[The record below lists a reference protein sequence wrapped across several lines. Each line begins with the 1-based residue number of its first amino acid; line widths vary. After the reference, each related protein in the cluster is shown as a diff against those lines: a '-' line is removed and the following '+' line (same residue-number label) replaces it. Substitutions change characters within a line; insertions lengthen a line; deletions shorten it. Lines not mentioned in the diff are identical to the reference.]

1 MVDGRGLRMK
11 KLSNNLKGI
20 IYILSGMFIIA
31 FQDISFKILST
42 NTNLFLIFFFRS
54 VMAVIII
61 LLFLKFTNRPIVF
74 KTHFPLLT
82 LARCLLLFIGF
93 SCFFISLSVLSYPIA
108 ITLFFA
114 SPLFVTILSK
124 LILQENI
131 GVRRWGAV
139 LVGFVGIYL
148 VMNPEF
154 NNLNVYTLFPV
165 FTAMAYATTVVIQHK
180 TSDKDSLFSQTFYIL
195 IVAILLSSVVGIVLG
210 NGQFDIYESEAL
222 QFMFR
227 KWEISFDTSLALLI
241 VIGFSYSIGIS
252 FIFHAYR
259 IASPASIAPFEYILI
274 LYAMLLGW
282 IIWGDTIDLQSVIG
296 LTLIVGGGLYTFS
309 REIKRKRLVSVQK
322 PLR

>member
-1 MVDGRGLRMK
+1 LIGGRGLRMK

-20 IYILSGMFIIA
+20 IYILLGMFIIA
-31 FQDISFKILST
+31 FQDIAIKILSI
-42 NTNLFLIFFFRS
+42 NTNLFLILFFRS
-54 VMAVIII
+54 VIGVIII
-61 LLFLKFTNRPIVF
+61 LIFLKFTKRPIVF

-82 LARCLLLFIGF
+82 LARCLLLFTGF

-108 ITLFFA
+108 VTLFFA
-114 SPLFVTILSK
+114 SPLSVTILSK
-124 LILQENI
+124 FILQENI
-131 GVRRWGAV
+131 GFRRWGAV
-139 LVGFVGIYL
+139 LVGFVGVYL
-148 VMNPEF
+148 VMNPKL
-154 NNLNVYTLFPV
+154 NNLNIYTLFPV
-165 FTAMAYATTVVIQHK
+165 FTAMAYATTIVIQHK
-180 TSDKDSLFSQTFYIL
+180 TADKDSLFAQTFHIL
-195 IVAILLSSVVGIVLG
+195 FAAILFSLVAGIVLG

-274 LYAMLLGW
+274 FYAMLLGW
-282 IIWGDTIDLQSVIG
+282 IIWRDAIDLQSVIG
-296 LTLIVGGGLYTFS
+296 LTLIVGGGLYTFF

>member
-1 MVDGRGLRMK
+1 MK

-82 LARCLLLFIGF
+82 LARCLFLFIGF
-93 SCFFISLSVLSYPIA
+93 SCFYISLSVLSYSIA

-124 LILQENI
+124 LILKENI
-131 GVRRWGAV
+131 GVRRWGVV
-139 LVGFVGIYL
+139 LVGFVGIYF

-154 NNLNVYTLFPV
+154 NNLNV
-165 FTAMAYATTVVIQHK
+165 
-180 TSDKDSLFSQTFYIL
+180 
-195 IVAILLSSVVGIVLG
+195 
-210 NGQFDIYESEAL
+210 
-222 QFMFR
+222 
-227 KWEISFDTSLALLI
+227 
-241 VIGFSYSIGIS
+241 
-252 FIFHAYR
+252 
-259 IASPASIAPFEYILI
+259 
-274 LYAMLLGW
+274 
-282 IIWGDTIDLQSVIG
+282 
-296 LTLIVGGGLYTFS
+296 
-309 REIKRKRLVSVQK
+309 
-322 PLR
+322 

>member
-1 MVDGRGLRMK
+1 MVGVRGLRMK

-108 ITLFFA
+108 VTLFFA

-124 LILQENI
+124 AILQENI
-131 GVRRWGAV
+131 GFRRWGAV
-139 LVGFVGIYL
+139 LVGFVGVYL
-148 VMNPEF
+148 VMNPKF

-180 TSDKDSLFSQTFYIL
+180 TADKDNLFSQTFHL
-195 IVAILLSSVVGIVLG
+195 LFAAMLLSLIASIVFG
-210 NGQFDIYESEAL
+210 NGQFNIYESNAL

-227 KWEISFDTSLALLI
+227 KWIITFDASLILLI
-241 VIGFSYSIGIS
+241 VIGFAFSIGIL
-252 FIFHAYR
+252 FLFHAYR
-259 IASPASIAPFEYILI
+259 IAFPPNIAPYEYTLI
-274 LYAMLLGW
+274 IYALLFSW
-282 IIWGDTIDLQSVIG
+282 IIWGDTINSKSIIG
-296 LTLIVGGGLYTFS
+296 LLLIVGGGLYTFAI
-309 REIKRKRLVSVQK
+309 EIKNRQSTSVQK
-322 PLR
+322 HL

>member
-1 MVDGRGLRMK
+1 MK

-61 LLFLKFTNRPIVF
+61 LLFLKFTKRPIVF

-108 ITLFFA
+108 VTLFFA

-124 LILQENI
+124 FILQENI
-131 GVRRWGAV
+131 GFRRWGAV
-139 LVGFVGIYL
+139 LIGFVGVYL
-148 VMNPEF
+148 VMNPNF
-154 NNLNVYTLFPV
+154 NNLNIYTLFPV
-165 FTAMAYATTVVIQHK
+165 FTAIAYAATIVIQHK
-180 TSDKDSLFSQTFYIL
+180 TADKDSLFAQTFHIL
-195 IVAILLSSVVGIVLG
+195 FAAILFSLVAGIVLG

-227 KWEISFDTSLALLI
+227 KWDISFDTSLVLLI
-241 VIGFSYSIGIS
+241 STGFTFTIGIS
-252 FIFHAYR
+252 FIFQAYR
-259 IASPASIAPFEYILI
+259 IASPSNIAPFEYILI
-274 LYAMLLGW
+274 LYALLFGW
-282 IIWGDTIDLQSVIG
+282 IIWRDIIDLQSTIG
-296 LTLIVGGGLYTFS
+296 LVLIVGAGLYTFA

>member
-1 MVDGRGLRMK
+1 MK

-82 LARCLLLFIGF
+82 LARCLFLFIGF
-93 SCFFISLSVLSYPIA
+93 SCFYISLSVLSYSIA

-124 LILQENI
+124 LILKENI

-154 NNLNVYTLFPV
+154 NNLNV
-165 FTAMAYATTVVIQHK
+165 
-180 TSDKDSLFSQTFYIL
+180 
-195 IVAILLSSVVGIVLG
+195 
-210 NGQFDIYESEAL
+210 
-222 QFMFR
+222 
-227 KWEISFDTSLALLI
+227 
-241 VIGFSYSIGIS
+241 
-252 FIFHAYR
+252 
-259 IASPASIAPFEYILI
+259 
-274 LYAMLLGW
+274 
-282 IIWGDTIDLQSVIG
+282 
-296 LTLIVGGGLYTFS
+296 
-309 REIKRKRLVSVQK
+309 
-322 PLR
+322 

>member
-1 MVDGRGLRMK
+1 MK

-165 FTAMAYATTVVIQHK
+165 FTAMAYATTIVIQHK

-227 KWEISFDTSLALLI
+227 KWDISFDTSLVLLI
-241 VIGFSYSIGIS
+241 SLGFTFSIGIS
-252 FIFHAYR
+252 CIFQAYR
-259 IASPASIAPFEYILI
+259 IASPANIAPFEYILI
-274 LYAMLLGW
+274 LYALLLGW
-282 IIWGDTIDLQSVIG
+282 IIWRDIIDLQSTIG
-296 LTLIVGGGLYTFS
+296 LVLIVGAGLYTFA
-309 REIKRKRLVSVQK
+309 REIKHKRLVSVQK